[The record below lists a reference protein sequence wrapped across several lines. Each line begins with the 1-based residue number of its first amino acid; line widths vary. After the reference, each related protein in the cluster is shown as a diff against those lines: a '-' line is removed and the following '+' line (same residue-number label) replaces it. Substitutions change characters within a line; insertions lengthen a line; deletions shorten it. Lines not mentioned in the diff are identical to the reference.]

1 MDRDTVLVPD
11 VELVGQP
18 DEQAVLDDARN
29 RGERPGTSSGV
40 VDRAKVTVEHQVTL
54 VGDDRAV
61 LALGATEFGLATL
74 LADGRGDGSAGVGQ
88 DRNGDGVVERLG
100 QLRGVDDDEQAVGG
114 GVDQLFAGVG
124 RAATLDEVA
133 VGNLVGP
140 VDSEVGCRRRDRR
153 QPDTRLSG
161 ALAGL
166 VGGRDPLDIE
176 AGVDTAAERVDGVGR
191 GAPRPETDDHPVLDG
206 TGRGLTCPP
215 LCRLPSTAH
224 ISPCSREGLKGSG
237 CRARRLA
244 GCETVN
250 TLAPGRSGM
259 DGAMGPP
266 AKMRE
271 RREELTP
278 MMTQYFE
285 LCERYDDALLLFQ
298 VGDFYEAFCVAAE
311 TVARACE
318 VTLTEREDNTGRYP
332 MAGVPVDSAESY
344 IEDLLEVGYR
354 VAVADQ
360 VQEPAEASGVVD
372 RAVTRVVTPGTLTE
386 AELLG
391 GENNNYVAAVA
402 AGSEHAL
409 AVLDVSTGDFY
420 ATSARD
426 SGLVA
431 DELGRFEPA
440 EAIVGP
446 DASVDLL
453 SDDCVVSPY
462 DPTAFGA
469 DSARETL
476 AAYFGEPDR
485 LLANEPELRAC
496 GALLSYAEY
505 ARGGGERLA
514 YLNHLTRYDPRE
526 YLLLD
531 AVALESLEL
540 FDRRAVRGREDLS
553 LVAVLDETASAL
565 GRRRLTDWLR
575 RPLVD
580 PDRIGARHDA
590 VGELRGDVGC
600 RERLSDLLREV
611 YDIERLVSR
620 VGRSR
625 ATARDLRSLKST
637 LDVVP
642 EIRETLG
649 DCGADLLVDLRD
661 RLADLSDVRG
671 LIDEAV
677 QEDPDRELTEGGIVK
692 PGYDERLAALRR
704 TEREGK
710 AWVEDLQARERERTG
725 IDSLKV
731 GHNTVHGYYIEVTE
745 ANLDRVPADYERR
758 QTLKNAERYYTPE
771 LKQRE
776 DEILG
781 AESRADDLEYE
792 LFSEVRGEVAGA
804 AERLQTVADA
814 LARLDALA
822 SFATVAAEY
831 GYSRPTVV
839 DGDPHIRVEGGRHPV
854 VERTEDEFVPNDLRL
869 DADNHVAVVTGPNMS
884 GKSTY
889 MRQAALIAVLAQ
901 AGSFVPASDAHLS
914 VFDRVFTRVGASD
927 DIAGGRST
935 FMVEMTELA
944 DILGGATEHSLVLL
958 DEVGRGTSTA
968 DGLAIAQAVTE
979 YIHDEVGA
987 LTLFATH
994 HHDLTAVAEDLPG
1007 VCNRHFRTSQ
1017 DGDGVVFEH
1026 AVEPGAAAASYGVEV
1041 AGTAGVPERVVDRAA
1056 SLLGTDAAGESVA
1069 TASSGGDPN
1078 AGRGERADGGERA
1091 AVRERL
1097 AELDVGNTT
1106 PLEALNVLAE
1116 LKETLE

>member
-1 MDRDTVLVPD
+1 MD
-11 VELVGQP
+11 
-18 DEQAVLDDARN
+18 A
-29 RGERPGTSSGV
+29 
-40 VDRAKVTVEHQVTL
+40 
-54 VGDDRAV
+54 
-61 LALGATEFGLATL
+61 ALG
-74 LADGRGDGSAGVGQ
+74 
-88 DRNGDGVVERLG
+88 
-100 QLRGVDDDEQAVGG
+100 
-114 GVDQLFAGVG
+114 
-124 RAATLDEVA
+124 
-133 VGNLVGP
+133 P
-140 VDSEVGCRRRDRR
+140 
-153 QPDTRLSG
+153 PD
-161 ALAGL
+161 
-166 VGGRDPLDIE
+166 
-176 AGVDTAAERVDGVGR
+176 
-191 GAPRPETDDHPVLDG
+191 
-206 TGRGLTCPP
+206 
-215 LCRLPSTAH
+215 
-224 ISPCSREGLKGSG
+224 
-237 CRARRLA
+237 
-244 GCETVN
+244 
-250 TLAPGRSGM
+250 
-259 DGAMGPP
+259 
-266 AKMRE
+266 KMRE

-278 MMTQYFE
+278 MMAQYFE
-285 LCERYDDALLLFQ
+285 LCEQYDDALLLFQ
-298 VGDFYEAFCVAAE
+298 VGDFYEAFCEAAE
-311 TVARACE
+311 TVARTCE
-318 VTLTEREDNTGRYP
+318 VTLTKREDNTGRYP

-344 IEDLLEVGYR
+344 IEALLDAGYR

-386 AELLG
+386 AELLE
-391 GENNNYVAAVA
+391 GEENNYVAAVA

-426 SGLVA
+426 PGLVA

-446 DASVDLL
+446 DASPDLL
-453 SDDCVVSPY
+453 SEDCVVSPY
-462 DPTAFGA
+462 DPTAFEA
-469 DSARETL
+469 DAARETL
-476 AAYFGEPDR
+476 EAYFGAPGR
-485 LLANEPELRAC
+485 LLGNETELRAC

-505 ARGGGERLA
+505 ARGAGERLD

-531 AVALESLEL
+531 AVALDSLEL
-540 FDRRAVRGREDLS
+540 FDRRTVRGRDDLS
-553 LVAVLDETASAL
+553 LVEVLDETASAL

-590 VGELRGDVGC
+590 VGELRGAVEC
-600 RERLSDLLREV
+600 RERLHDRLREV
-611 YDIERLVSR
+611 YDVERLVSR

-625 ATARDLRSLKST
+625 ATARDLRSLKET

-642 EIRETLG
+642 EVRETLA
-649 DCGADLLVDLRD
+649 DCEADLLVDLRE
-661 RLADLSDVRG
+661 RLADLSDIRG
-671 LIDEAV
+671 LIGEAI

-692 PGYDERLAALRR
+692 PSYDERLAALRE

-710 AWVEDLQARERERTG
+710 AWIDDLQARERERTG

-731 GHNTVHGYYIEVTE
+731 GHNAVHGYYIEVTD
-745 ANLDRVPADYERR
+745 ANLDSVPEDYERR

-771 LKQRE
+771 LKERE

-792 LFSEVRGEVAGA
+792 LFSEVRGEVADA

-814 LARLDALA
+814 LARLDALV

-831 GYSRPTVV
+831 GYCRPTVV
-839 DGDPHIRVEGGRHPV
+839 DGDPHLHVEDGRHPV
-854 VERTEDEFVPNDLRL
+854 VERTEDEFVPNGLHL
-869 DADNHVAVVTGPNMS
+869 DGENRIAVVTGPNMS

-914 VFDRVFTRVGASD
+914 VLDRVFTRVGASD

-1007 VCNRHFRTSQ
+1007 VFNLHFRTSQ
-1017 DGDGVVFEH
+1017 DGGEVVFEH

-1041 AGTAGVPERVVDRAA
+1041 AGTAGVPGAVVDRAA
-1056 SLLGTDAAGESVA
+1056 DLLKGSSAEGRSATEGRAVTGDEAVGAATNGHDPDSENAGE
-1069 TASSGGDPN
+1069 P
-1078 AGRGERADGGERA
+1078 ADGGEVPA

-1097 AELDVGNTT
+1097 ADLDVGNTT
-1106 PLEALNVLAE
+1106 PLEALNVLAD
-1116 LKETLE
+1116 LKEELE